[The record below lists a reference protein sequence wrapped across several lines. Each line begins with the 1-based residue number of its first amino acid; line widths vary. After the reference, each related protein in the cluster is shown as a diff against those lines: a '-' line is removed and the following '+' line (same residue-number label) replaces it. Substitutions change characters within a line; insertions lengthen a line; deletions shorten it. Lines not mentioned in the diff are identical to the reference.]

1 MDNIFPLTTNF
12 RSDSYFKAFILNS
25 LATALIA
32 ALAIELRL
40 GLDDKESLIYKFFN
54 GIFHGKDLYEYQA
67 FITEFLLTFV
77 VAFLVYQLL
86 YIMFKFGGGM
96 MIGNNDKYF

>member
-12 RSDSYFKAFILNS
+12 RSDSYFNAFILNA

-32 ALAIELRL
+32 AFAIEFRL
-40 GLDDKESLIYKFFN
+40 ALDDKQSTVYKFFN
-54 GIFHGKDLYEYQA
+54 GIFYGEELHEYQA
-67 FITEFLLTFV
+67 FMTEFILTFV

-86 YIMFKFGGGM
+86 YVMFKFGGGM
-96 MIGNNDKYF
+96 LIGDNDNYF